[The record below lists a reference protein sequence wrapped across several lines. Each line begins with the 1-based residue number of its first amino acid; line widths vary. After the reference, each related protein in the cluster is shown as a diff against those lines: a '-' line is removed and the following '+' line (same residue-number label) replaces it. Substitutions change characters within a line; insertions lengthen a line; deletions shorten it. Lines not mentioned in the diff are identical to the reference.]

1 MCISVSENIFLIKKT
16 HTHTHT
22 QKKRQK
28 AKEAKEE
35 KIISVENQ
43 TRYNGIV
50 CEFALCTFNH
60 SHKKQIV
67 WKNRPS

>member
-1 MCISVSENIFLIKKT
+1 M
-16 HTHTHT
+16 HT